1 MEESKK
7 NFAAYHDAYLRQY
20 IQQADTKSSWLF
32 AASSTISL
40 WIVSNDRYAGFLQG
54 GPFSWGAA
62 LILAPLALLLVSC
75 FFAFNAIRPR
85 SRTAKAKGIIYFS
98 NVANY
103 ANPEDYIEA
112 VEACSDRDIFHERLK
127 AQYHMSKICAQKYQC
142 LYYGSY
148 TAVAGITLVAVV
160 HLILLFM

>member
-1 MEESKK
+1 MEDSKK
-7 NFAAYHDAYLRQY
+7 NFTAYHDAYLRQY

-40 WIVSNDRYAGFLQG
+40 WIVSNDRYASFLKG
-54 GPFSWGAA
+54 EPFSWNAA
-62 LILAPLALLLVSC
+62 LILLPLVLLLVSC

-85 SRTAKAKGIIYFS
+85 SRTAKAKGIVYFS

-103 ANPEDYIEA
+103 DSPEDYIEA
-112 VEACSDRDIFHERLK
+112 VEACSDGDIFRERLK
-127 AQYHMSKICAQKYQC
+127 AQYHMSKICAQKYEC

-160 HLILLFM
+160 HIVFLFT